1 MGPILPECVGPTQ
14 DVRAIEAPQ
23 AIIKRGEYD
32 GSITQYRVD
41 KKTGETSFCSHG
53 GYCFPTHVMQR
64 GKKIEALRLTNCTIG
79 KRPKGKEVRCIVR
92 DIKRKS
98 RVIVMMQLLVAFL
111 LASVDI
117 GYASDQAGFIF
128 TADEAVNPWNEKESI
143 RILERLPVAELKK
156 RFARYKVDV
165 TAGEDCAICATISR
179 GKVSLSV
186 YYDENGI
193 VVINISS
200 NGPS

>member
-1 MGPILPECVGPTQ
+1 
-14 DVRAIEAPQ
+14 
-23 AIIKRGEYD
+23 
-32 GSITQYRVD
+32 
-41 KKTGETSFCSHG
+41 
-53 GYCFPTHVMQR
+53 
-64 GKKIEALRLTNCTIG
+64 
-79 KRPKGKEVRCIVR
+79 
-92 DIKRKS
+92 
-98 RVIVMMQLLVAFL
+98 MMQLLVAFL

-117 GYASDQAGFIF
+117 AYASDQAGFIF
-128 TADEAVNPWNEKESI
+128 TADKAVNPWNEKESI

-200 NGPS
+200 NDNKSTDALGNSIGSSLRSAIGARTADCDEGYWMTCASPRLPGLHYIVGEDKRCPLVTKGKQPTDIPACARIVGFQIVKPP